1 MAKSIKSN
9 VVFCGLVAG
18 YQGVGNTATP
28 QNAAEAVSEALT
40 QLGAKVLV
48 FPAVC
53 VYHTDWG
60 CPQGGE
66 PVGAFVMNAPAKKI
80 LEVCEDLRQ
89 ALKQTTLSVSIPN
102 HGNVTLGFIAQVKG
116 DLLEIGAKWQ
126 EAAAAK
132 MAETGTYVSCGIV
145 NNGDGSL
152 TISAEANPEFVQDL
166 ETWGNIVR
174 SICKQ
179 IGAKPQFDEAY
190 FNYLR

>member
-1 MAKSIKSN
+1 MAKNIKSN

-28 QNAAEAVSEALT
+28 QNAAEAVSEALIK
-40 QLGAKVLV
+40 LGVYV
-48 FPAVC
+48 SVSPAVC

-66 PVGAFVMNAPAKKI
+66 PVGAFVMNAPAKRI

-89 ALKQTTLSVSIPN
+89 ALKQSTLSVSIPN